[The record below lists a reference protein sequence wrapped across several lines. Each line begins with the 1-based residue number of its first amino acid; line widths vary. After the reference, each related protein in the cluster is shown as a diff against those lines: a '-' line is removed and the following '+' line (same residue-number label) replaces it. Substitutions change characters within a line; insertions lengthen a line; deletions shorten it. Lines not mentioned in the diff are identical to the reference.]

1 MSKNVQEVKNLY
13 GNIDKVENNNKD
25 MYDKI
30 EKNNSKMC
38 NEIYNEMEKV
48 IKETNT
54 NMCNEIKETIK
65 ETSAKQ
71 TRMSYADKV
80 KEKAVMPDVNK
91 RAPLI
96 VKPKEKQGNDKTREE
111 LNKNVDPVNLKITSV
126 ENRKNGTVVI
136 QSENEEEREKIKTAI
151 EDKLNEGYEIKVPS
165 PIEMKINITGMSF
178 NYGENDLLEK
188 LKKQNPIINDGVF
201 KVIKQYEYKRN
212 NRKIYSAIIQ
222 ADSESYSKMLEA
234 QRVNIGWER
243 CRVFDGTE
251 VMQCLK
257 CRGYNHKARDC
268 TNEEICLRC
277 HGEHKT
283 KDCDKEQIV
292 KCINCIRF
300 NKKLNMGLDE
310 NHLTNSRECEVY
322 QNKLNAKKRRM
333 GLQI

>member
-1 MSKNVQEVKNLY
+1 MKNLY

-165 PIEMKINITGMSF
+165 PIEK
-178 NYGENDLLEK
+178 
-188 LKKQNPIINDGVF
+188 
-201 KVIKQYEYKRN
+201 
-212 NRKIYSAIIQ
+212 
-222 ADSESYSKMLEA
+222 
-234 QRVNIGWER
+234 
-243 CRVFDGTE
+243 
-251 VMQCLK
+251 
-257 CRGYNHKARDC
+257 
-268 TNEEICLRC
+268 
-277 HGEHKT
+277 
-283 KDCDKEQIV
+283 
-292 KCINCIRF
+292 
-300 NKKLNMGLDE
+300 
-310 NHLTNSRECEVY
+310 
-322 QNKLNAKKRRM
+322 
-333 GLQI
+333 